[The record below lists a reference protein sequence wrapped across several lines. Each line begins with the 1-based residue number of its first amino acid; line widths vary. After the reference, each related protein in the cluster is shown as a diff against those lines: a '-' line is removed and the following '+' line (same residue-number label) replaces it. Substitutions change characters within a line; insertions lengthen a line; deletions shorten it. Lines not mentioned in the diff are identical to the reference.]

1 MGLLDKF
8 FANQKQKKDERDALC
23 QSVINEVA
31 AANQGIANL
40 LNGTP
45 GYIYGYSYA
54 SSLNS
59 WHHLESRLAEH
70 NRKLRK
76 ASMHRELQRQSQLF
90 QTALSNLNGG
100 ISAHN
105 ASWLKGAITNAYKLI
120 GNIEGRP
127 LDQQQMGC
135 IVKDAPNHLVVAG
148 AGTGKTT
155 TILGKVKYLLATD
168 ACKPDEI
175 LVLSFTNAAASE
187 MNARLAKET
196 NLDIRVSTFH
206 KLGLDII
213 RKAEAKTPL
222 IYKGDS
228 RKFIREQ
235 IDRCLKPSLSLSST
249 IGLPTW
255 AFRARCRTLRSSICC
270 LKKRT
275 HSLMPKSVAFSM

>member
-168 ACKPDEI
+168 ACKPDEV

-235 IDRCLKPSLSLSST
+235 IDRCLEDDEYARLLMACMTSRNRSRT
-249 IGLPTW
+249 PT
-255 AFRARCRTLRSSICC
+255 SD
-270 LKKRT
+270 
-275 HSLMPKSVAFSM
+275 